1 MDLWGWLRSL
11 GLERYE
17 AAFRDN
23 GVDCD
28 VLRDLSDQDLKE
40 MGVLL
45 GHRRKLLRAIAALDG
60 PLAPVSAP
68 RPMHLPIAPA
78 AILAAAAAGA
88 AHEAQK
94 AEDDSVSASPQ
105 SSPMSTRL
113 RPAQMIGNQFLPG
126 TEGPTFLLTA
136 SDRYDDNPQ
145 IIETRESLSADDYA
159 DHLLSRG
166 WRNGLT
172 MTIAGLAL
180 AGLGGVGAFA
190 YRAALGGFPTFT
202 PIIKAESAPNKSAPD
217 RPSNFNQTPT
227 ATPGS
232 GDEFVSR
239 WPTDNQEA
247 PKLGPMPLDQRAAP
261 PSTQGAVAPIASEPA
276 APPRAVA
283 PVALAAASVP
293 PAAPA
298 PTPPSSESK
307 KSHSVANRSG
317 GSRQTETST
326 AGAKSAGAKPLTAA
340 TPATGNQPLSLVPDA
355 QGRAGALPPGRSHVP
370 VDASSGTAASSG
382 EGYAVQVASE
392 RSAADAEM
400 IFRSLQAKF
409 PNQLGGRE
417 PIVRLTDL
425 GPEGIYFRAFI
436 GPFVSQKEAARVC
449 STLKAAGESCLVEKN

>member
-17 AAFRDN
+17 AVFRDN
-23 GVDCD
+23 GVDPD

-40 MGVLL
+40 LGVLL

-68 RPMHLPIAPA
+68 RPMPLPIPPA

-88 AHEAQK
+88 AHEGQK

-113 RPAQMIGNQFLPG
+113 RPAQMISDQFLPG
-126 TEGPTFLLTA
+126 TEGPTLLLNA
-136 SDRYDDNPQ
+136 SDRYDDDPQ
-145 IIETRESLSADDYA
+145 TTKTRESHSADDYA
-159 DHLLSRG
+159 DHLPSRG
-166 WRNGLT
+166 WRNGLA

-180 AGLGGVGAFA
+180 AGLGVVGAFA
-190 YRAALGGFPTFT
+190 YRATLGGAIFPTFT

-232 GDEFVSR
+232 GEEFVSR

-247 PKLGPMPLDQRAAP
+247 PKLAPMPLDQRAAP
-261 PSTQGAVAPIASEPA
+261 PSTQGAVAPIASAPA

-283 PVALAAASVP
+283 PVALTAAPVP

-307 KSHSVANRSG
+307 KSHTVANRSD

-326 AGAKSAGAKPLTAA
+326 AAAKSAGAKPLAA
-340 TPATGNQPLSLVPDA
+340 AAPATGNQPLSLAPDA
-355 QGRAGALPPGRSHVP
+355 QGRA
-370 VDASSGTAASSG
+370 AASLACAGGYEFRCGGFLRRGLCGSG
-382 EGYAVQVASE
+382 G
-392 RSAADAEM
+392 
-400 IFRSLQAKF
+400 L
-409 PNQLGGRE
+409 
-417 PIVRLTDL
+417 
-425 GPEGIYFRAFI
+425 
-436 GPFVSQKEAARVC
+436 
-449 STLKAAGESCLVEKN
+449 